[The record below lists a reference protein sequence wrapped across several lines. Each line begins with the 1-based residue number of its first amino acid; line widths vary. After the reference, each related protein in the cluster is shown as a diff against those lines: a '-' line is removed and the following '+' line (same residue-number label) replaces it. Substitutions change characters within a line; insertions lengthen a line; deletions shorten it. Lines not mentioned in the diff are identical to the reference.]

1 VKLRTRISLAMLS
14 LVITSLLIIGM
25 VTIWFFTSQNKQYHE
40 DRLQRKERAIKT
52 EMTYFSKEV
61 ELQEDMD
68 VVIKEFEEEVFR
80 LASVH
85 QLEIN
90 VFNTSGEILVA
101 ARPDSVHSEYI
112 NQRVPASVMS
122 DLAII
127 NRIIIPEEEGDRKY
141 LSDYTNLFSA
151 SGQRIAILNIPY
163 LQDSSVNQ
171 KDLEA
176 FLGSIG
182 MVYLFIFLGGIGIT
196 FLLSK
201 SITKNLTELSGRM
214 QRVNLSMPNEPF
226 DWKSDD
232 EIGKLVH
239 AYNMMLEKLE
249 ESRQEVA
256 KTERESAWRE
266 MARQVAH
273 EIKNPL
279 TPIKLSVQHL
289 QATANYDDEAW
300 REKFKRTMTTIIQQI
315 DSLSNI
321 ATEFSDFAKMPQAN
335 AQVTSLN
342 QAVKDAAELYSDV
355 PFELDVQV
363 PENDVQSFVDPEQ
376 IGRVLNNLIK
386 NAKQAVSD
394 VENPR
399 VRVGLR
405 SEFNQAIITVLDN
418 GSGIEDHLKDKI
430 FRPNFT
436 TKSSGTGLGLSIC
449 KQIVEGAGGTISF
462 ESTAEEGTEF
472 KVILPQIRD

>member
-1 VKLRTRISLAMLS
+1 MKLRTRISLAMLS
-14 LVITSLLIIGM
+14 LVVTSLLIIGM
-25 VTIWFFTSQNKQYHE
+25 VTIWFFTSQNKEYHE
-40 DRLQRKERAIKT
+40 ERLHRKERAIKT
-52 EMTYFSKEV
+52 EMDYFSKEV

-112 NQRVPASVMS
+112 HKRVPESAMA
-122 DLAII
+122 DLATM

-141 LSDYTNLFSA
+141 LSDYTNLYSA
-151 SGQRIAILNIPY
+151 SGERIAILNLPY
-163 LQDSSVNQ
+163 IQDSSVNQ
-171 KDLEA
+171 SDLEG

-182 MVYLFIFLGGIGIT
+182 VVYLFILLGGIGLT
-196 FLLSK
+196 FYLSK
-201 SITKNLTELSGRM
+201 SITSNLTELSDRM
-214 QRVNLSMPNEPF
+214 QHVDLNKRNEPF

-232 EIGKLVH
+232 EIGKLVN
-239 AYNMMLEKLE
+239 AYNVMLEKLE
-249 ESRQEVA
+249 ESRQELS

-289 QATANYDDEAW
+289 QATANYDDQAW

-315 DSLSNI
+315 ESLSNI
-321 ATEFSDFAKMPQAN
+321 ASEFSDFAKMPQAK
-335 AQVTSLN
+335 AEVTSLSEAIG
-342 QAVKDAAELYSDV
+342 AVVELYSDV
-355 PFELDVQV
+355 PFQLTTRL
-363 PENDVQSFVDPEQ
+363 PENDIKAFIDPEQ
-376 IGRVLNNLIK
+376 LGRVLNNLIK
-386 NAKQAVSD
+386 NAKHAVVNSESPK
-394 VENPR
+394 VEI
-399 VRVGLR
+399 GLAQ
-405 SEFNQAIITVLDN
+405 EGDATIITITDN
-418 GSGIEDHLKDKI
+418 GSGIEEDLKDKI

-449 KQIVEGAGGTISF
+449 KQIVESAGGSITF
-462 ESTAEEGTEF
+462 ESSLSEGTQF
-472 KVILPQIRD
+472 TIALPRVI

>member
-1 VKLRTRISLAMLS
+1 MKLRTRISLAMLS
-14 LVITSLLIIGM
+14 LVITSLMIIGL
-25 VTIWFFTSQNKQYHE
+25 VTIWFFTNQNKQYHE
-40 DRLQRKERAIKT
+40 ERLQRKDRAIKT

-101 ARPDSVHSEYI
+101 ARPDSVHSKYMYK
-112 NQRVPASVMS
+112 RVPESVMS
-122 DLAII
+122 DLALI
-127 NRIIIPEEEGDRKY
+127 NRIIIPENEGDRKH
-141 LSDYTNLFSA
+141 LSDYTNLYSS

-163 LQDSSVNQ
+163 LQDSSVNKQ
-171 KDLEA
+171 DLEA

-182 MVYLFIFLGGIGIT
+182 VVYLFIFLGGIGLT
-196 FLLSK
+196 FLLSR
-201 SITKNLTELSGRM
+201 SITKNLTELSVRM
-214 QRVNLSMPNEPF
+214 QRVDLNMRNEPF

-232 EIGKLVH
+232 EIGKLVN
-239 AYNMMLEKLE
+239 AYNMMLQKLE
-249 ESRQEVA
+249 ESRQELA

-289 QATANYDDEAW
+289 QVTANYDDEAW

-321 ATEFSDFAKMPQAN
+321 ATEFSDFAKMPQAR
-335 AQVTSLN
+335 AEVTSLN

-355 PFELDVQV
+355 PFKLDIQV
-363 PENDVQSFVDPEQ
+363 PEIIINSFVDPEQ
-376 IGRVLNNLIK
+376 LGRVLNNLIK

-394 VENPR
+394 TKTPR
-399 VRVGLR
+399 VEL
-405 SEFNQAIITVLDN
+405 SLLKEADQAVIIVNDN
-418 GSGIEDHLKDKI
+418 GSGIEDDLKDKI

-449 KQIVEGAGGTISF
+449 KQIIERAGGTISF
-462 ESTAEEGTEF
+462 ESNTEVGTQF
-472 KVILPQIRD
+472 KVFLPLINR